1 MKTRMRIILERNR
14 AALLSLITPRVL
26 HFSAFHSCHA
36 SSPGQSTLGYVFDF
50 CKADYSSISSFL
62 LDSDLSSVFESI
74 NIQFIWLF
82 IKSLT
87 YI

>member
-1 MKTRMRIILERNR
+1 M
-14 AALLSLITPRVL
+14 VL

-36 SSPGQSTLGYVFDF
+36 SSPGQSTLGYVLDF

-74 NIQFIWLF
+74 NIEFIWLF
-82 IKSLT
+82 IKSLI